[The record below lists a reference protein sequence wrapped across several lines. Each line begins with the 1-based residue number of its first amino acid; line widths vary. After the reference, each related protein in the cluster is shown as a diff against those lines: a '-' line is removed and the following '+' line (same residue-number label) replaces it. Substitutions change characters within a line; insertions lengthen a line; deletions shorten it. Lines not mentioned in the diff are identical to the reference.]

1 MKRKNKLAVILIILV
16 LIVLLVFAIVLF
28 RNKSEKVDEKEQTKT
43 EQRSNV
49 KETDAETGE
58 EYYLLGDFENYF
70 ECSQVA
76 YNASFGTI
84 TPITKEEEPDMV
96 PYGNQSVKLKI
107 LGTEESFFMLRPTM
121 RFSTKSALFDETS
134 DFSNVSRISFD
145 IYNTQDYEASVR
157 FYIDNQEA
165 YVQDRS
171 YLYNTDYHNCPSI
184 ILDLEPNSWNHIEIP
199 AEDIKVVNVD
209 KNGSEYMAYGVEA
222 LKNVCGINI
231 EFDRGEIHEEQE
243 VFYFDNLRAYLKN
256 E

>member
-1 MKRKNKLAVILIILV
+1 MKRKNKLTVILIILV
-16 LIVLLVFAIVLF
+16 LIVLLVFAIALF

-76 YNASFGTI
+76 YNASFGTV
-84 TPITKEEEPDMV
+84 TQITKEEEPDMV

-107 LGTEESFFMLRPTM
+107 LGTEESFFMIRPTM
-121 RFSTKSALFDETS
+121 RFSTKSAFFDETT

-157 FYIDNQEA
+157 FYIDDQVS
-165 YVQDRS
+165 YRQDRS
-171 YLYNTDYHNCPSI
+171 YLYNTDYANCPSI
-184 ILDLEPNSWNHIEIP
+184 ILDLKPNSWNHIEIP
-199 AEDIKVVNVD
+199 SEDIKVLKYD
-209 KNGSEYMAYGVEA
+209 KNGSGYMAYGAEA
-222 LKNVCGINI
+222 LQTTCGINI

-243 VFYFDNLRAYLKN
+243 VFYFDNLRAYLIS

>member
-1 MKRKNKLAVILIILV
+1 MKKISVLTVALLLLLTSLTACSKKQAANEELANK
-16 LIVLLVFAIVLF
+16 
-28 RNKSEKVDEKEQTKT
+28 E

-49 KETDAETGE
+49 TETDAETGE

-76 YNASFGTI
+76 YNASFGTV
-84 TPITKEEEPDMV
+84 TQITKEEEPDMV

-107 LGTEESFFMLRPTM
+107 LGTEESFFMIRPTM
-121 RFSTKSALFDETS
+121 RFSMKSAFFDQTT

-157 FYIDNQEA
+157 FYIDDLEN
-165 YVQDRS
+165 YRQDRS
-171 YLYNTDYHNCPSI
+171 YLYNTDYTNCPSI
-184 ILDLEPNSWNHIEIP
+184 ILDLKPNSWNHIEIP
-199 AEDIKVVNVD
+199 AEDIKVLKYD
-209 KNGSEYMAYGVEA
+209 KNGSGYMAYGAEA
-222 LKNVCGINI
+222 LQTTCGINI

-243 VFYFDNLRAYLKN
+243 VFYFDNLRAYLIS